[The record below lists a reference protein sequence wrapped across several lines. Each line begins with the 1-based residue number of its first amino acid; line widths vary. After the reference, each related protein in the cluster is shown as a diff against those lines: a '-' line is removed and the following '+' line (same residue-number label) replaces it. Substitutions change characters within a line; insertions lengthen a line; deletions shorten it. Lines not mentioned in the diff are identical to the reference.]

1 MEQPTTIT
9 LEEWSA
15 VIEKAVNYASKK
27 ALSLLI
33 KDKESAV
40 DIEFVTSMKSK
51 IDITTSDTVRN
62 MKRFL
67 KRIYEITN

>member
-9 LEEWSA
+9 LEEW
-15 VIEKAVNYASKK
+15 
-27 ALSLLI
+27 SLLI